1 MRSQAE
7 LQELLSGMTV
17 EEKIGQLVELNA
29 EFFIKSASEVTGPN
43 TSFGLREE
51 DLSTIGSTLNFSGA
65 KEMREI
71 QSEHLERDRNK
82 IPMLFAMDVIHGYK
96 TLYPIPLA
104 MGCSFD
110 PELMRECCRMAAAEA
125 SAAGVHLTFAP
136 MLDLCREPR
145 WGRVMETCGED
156 AYLNSVMGVAQVEGY
171 QGDSLS
177 DEGSIAA
184 SVKHLAGYGGAESGR
199 DYNTVEIS
207 EHTLREFYL
216 PAYKACIDA
225 GAKLVMPSF
234 NNLGGLPST
243 ANPWIMRKILREEW
257 GYDGLVVS
265 DYAAINELMRHGVA
279 EDLRACAV
287 LAFENQC
294 DVEMMSAAY
303 YKHLASLIEEG
314 VFTEE
319 QLDRSVMRMLKLKNE
334 LGLFDDPYHKAS
346 EEKESELFY
355 CEKHRETV
363 RRAAEESAVLLKN
376 DGVLPFSEDIKKI
389 AVIGPLRDTGELN
402 GFWTCCGDKSY
413 AVSVTEG
420 IRSLIPNAEIFGVD
434 GVSCTIGDN
443 DTSGI
448 EEAVRV
454 AKSAE
459 AVVLC
464 VGESQE
470 YSGEARCLV
479 DISLTPSQCEL
490 VRRVS
495 EANRNTAVLLFNG
508 RPMVL
513 SGISDSAHAILDMF
527 YPGTE
532 AGNAAADL
540 LFGRANPSGKLSMS
554 FPKHV
559 GQIPVYYNRTLTGR
573 PKRRADDSYE
583 RYTSGYMDCG
593 ILPLYFFGEGLSYTE
608 FVYESMALDRSEMR
622 PDETLR
628 VSVTLRNAGQRDGK
642 EVVQLYLHDL
652 VSSTVRPIQELVAF
666 EKVLLKA
673 GERRTVTFEIR
684 EDMLRL
690 WSFEGKHISEK
701 GDFTVSVGYAD
712 HMHFTE
718 KFRLI

>member
-207 EHTLREFYL
+207 EHSLREFYL

-346 EEKESELFY
+346 EEKERELFY

-363 RRAAEESAVLLKN
+363 
-376 DGVLPFSEDIKKI
+376 
-389 AVIGPLRDTGELN
+389 
-402 GFWTCCGDKSY
+402 
-413 AVSVTEG
+413 
-420 IRSLIPNAEIFGVD
+420 
-434 GVSCTIGDN
+434 
-443 DTSGI
+443 
-448 EEAVRV
+448 
-454 AKSAE
+454 
-459 AVVLC
+459 
-464 VGESQE
+464 
-470 YSGEARCLV
+470 
-479 DISLTPSQCEL
+479 
-490 VRRVS
+490 
-495 EANRNTAVLLFNG
+495 
-508 RPMVL
+508 
-513 SGISDSAHAILDMF
+513 
-527 YPGTE
+527 
-532 AGNAAADL
+532 
-540 LFGRANPSGKLSMS
+540 
-554 FPKHV
+554 
-559 GQIPVYYNRTLTGR
+559 
-573 PKRRADDSYE
+573 RRADDSYE

-608 FVYESMALDRSEMR
+608 FVYESMTLDRSEMR

-701 GDFTVSVGYAD
+701 GEFTISVGYAD